1 MGLIDLSRETD
12 ALAQR
17 LAAAKRLSVEATI
30 QQALERMRAPPAL
43 RPSRRDGSSEAV
55 AACIAR
61 FDAFAQRIAV
71 APINDP
77 QPVSEIVDD
86 LNALRGGPRVIGRL

>member
-30 QQALERMRAPPAL
+30 QQALEAHARAP
-43 RPSRRDGSSEAV
+43 G
-55 AACIAR
+55 IA
-61 FDAFAQRIAV
+61 
-71 APINDP
+71 P
-77 QPVSEIVDD
+77 QS
-86 LNALRGGPRVIGRL
+86 A